1 MSILPNENR
10 SFQIGAGM
18 TDKDKVEML
27 LLLVQS
33 VDVFTWSSYEVPR
46 VDPEFIVHRFNV
58 DPFFPPKK
66 QKPKRSA
73 KEHVEAIRQEVK
85 RLKEAR
91 AIMEVFFPEWLAD
104 IVVVTKKNDK

>member
-1 MSILPNENR
+1 MN
-10 SFQIGAGM
+10 
-18 TDKDKVEML
+18 DKDKVEML

-46 VDPEFIVHRFNV
+46 VHPEFIVHRFNV

-66 QKPKRSA
+66 QKSKRSA
-73 KEHVEAIRQEVK
+73 KEHVEAVRQEVK

-91 AIMEVFFPEWLAD
+91 AIKEVFFSEWLAD
-104 IVVVTKKNDK
+104 IVVVKKKNDK